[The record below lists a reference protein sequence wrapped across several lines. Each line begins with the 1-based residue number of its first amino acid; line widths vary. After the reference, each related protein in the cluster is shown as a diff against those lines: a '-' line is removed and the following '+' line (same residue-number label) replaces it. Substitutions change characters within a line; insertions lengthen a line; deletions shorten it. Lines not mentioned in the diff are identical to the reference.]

1 MKTKNNQT
9 NTGNNRINTAIHYL
23 GLGAVYA
30 LGLFIVILQLRS
42 LL

>member
-1 MKTKNNQT
+1 MKTRNIQT
-9 NTGNNRINTAIHYL
+9 DSKNNRINNAIHYL